1 MAIIDLYI
9 YLQYEN
15 ISNDKK
21 IEELLTET
29 FLSWFKQEID
39 SSYRKVKGMDLIEG
53 LLLTNK
59 IKQLEIKLS
68 RVNSFDEIKE
78 IYDNFKEIIN

>member
-1 MAIIDLYI
+1 MICTLI
-9 YLQYEN
+9 EN

-39 SSYRKVKGMDLIEG
+39 SNYRKVKGMDLIEG

>member
-1 MAIIDLYI
+1 
-9 YLQYEN
+9 
-15 ISNDKK
+15 
-21 IEELLTET
+21 
-29 FLSWFKQEID
+29 
-39 SSYRKVKGMDLIEG
+39 MDLIEG